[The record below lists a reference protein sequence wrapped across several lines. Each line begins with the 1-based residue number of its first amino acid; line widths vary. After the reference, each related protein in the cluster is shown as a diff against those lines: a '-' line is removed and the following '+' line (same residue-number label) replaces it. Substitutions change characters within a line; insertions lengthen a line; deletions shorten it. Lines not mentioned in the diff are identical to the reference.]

1 MDKGQILADYR
12 LAKNHRRQINIL
24 ADLNAC
30 DPLTII
36 DILKEGGY
44 DGVFNSNGVDISVKR
59 KEIEKRYASGENIVT
74 LATAYHISQKQI
86 RALLKVD
93 ETEEKAVTERKKQ
106 AATSVDEKEKA
117 SLRVQL
123 EEYKTANEELMK
135 RVKELESQIVE
146 MKRTGKTDSDLF
158 DKYQQLCIQ
167 NNKLSTTVDVLVDK
181 ISMLKAVGCHG

>member
-12 LAKNHRRQINIL
+12 LAKNHRRRINIL

-74 LATAYHISQKQI
+74 LAMAYHISKKQI

-93 ETEEKAVTERKKQ
+93 ETEEKAVTERKDQ

-135 RVKELESQIVE
+135 RVKELESHIVE

-167 NNKLSTTVDVLVDK
+167 NNKLSTTVDVLLDK

>member
-36 DILKEGGY
+36 DIL
-44 DGVFNSNGVDISVKR
+44 
-59 KEIEKRYASGENIVT
+59 
-74 LATAYHISQKQI
+74 
-86 RALLKVD
+86 
-93 ETEEKAVTERKKQ
+93 KAVTERKKQ